1 MICTFRDSYFF
12 YSSANTSGLEMY
24 IDSIPQPDM
33 ATALYDYVVQELLPS
48 TKRTGFES
56 PFMSDERAVAFI
68 DSLIEEVEQRGVE

>member
-1 MICTFRDSYFF
+1 
-12 YSSANTSGLEMY
+12 MY